1 MQNRDWA
8 YNSVAD
14 RIRFVRHHPDLSEKM
29 LRKYSY
35 DTLSQMLA
43 PLACLVI
50 TLFAIPAGIASG
62 RQSVFKGIVG
72 ALLMF
77 FAFYG
82 LVIGC
87 MVGSDVGWLPPILAA
102 ILPHAVFLAIG
113 GWLFYRQR

>member
-1 MQNRDWA
+1 
-8 YNSVAD
+8 
-14 RIRFVRHHPDLSEKM
+14 
-29 LRKYSY
+29 
-35 DTLSQMLA
+35 
-43 PLACLVI
+43 
-50 TLFAIPAGIASG
+50 
-62 RQSVFKGIVG
+62 VFKGIVG

-87 MVGSDVGWLPPILAA
+87 MVGSDVGWLPPIFAA